1 MAIKLMMVK
10 LNKKVMKFYDR
21 TSELQVLEKN
31 WLQSASHSMMTTL
44 IGRRRTGKTA
54 LLLKSTENKPSL
66 YLYVSKDNEQVLCRK
81 FQQQAQ
87 DTLDLQLY
95 GQVNSFGS
103 LFKELMKYGESHH
116 YTLIIDEFQNLLAIN
131 AAIPSEI
138 QDIWDRNKDKTRVNL
153 VLCGSIYSMMKHIFD
168 HSDQPLYGRRDSHI
182 RLLPFGIETLKN
194 IMADHNPDYKPDDL
208 LCLYMLTGGVAK
220 YVALLMDAHAVTKQ
234 KMLNFAFA
242 TDSPFLTEGTEL
254 LISEFGRDYGTY
266 FSILQLIAGGMTTQ
280 NEIDS
285 IIGKNTGAYL
295 NNMNEDY
302 LFISKNKPLLSK
314 PGARNIRWQIDD
326 CFLRFWFRFVYPYQS
341 LIESNQLGSLKQY
354 MTDNYPQF
362 TGRTLERYFQEK
374 AMQSGQFTQ
383 VGNWW
388 DRKGK
393 NEIDMIALN
402 EFYKTCLIA
411 EIKRN
416 KEKIN
421 LTDLLEKTK
430 ALPTDFSSYQIQTA
444 GFSLE
449 DL

>member
-1 MAIKLMMVK
+1 MMVK

-362 TGRTLERYFQEK
+362 TRRTLERYFQEK

-402 EFYKTCLIA
+402 EFDKTCLIA